1 MQTPMT
7 IHQRACGRYR
17 GQLSNQQ
24 LRNQQWQPFEQ
35 AYRVGRIVL
44 EVVQVGHGVQVGLV
58 SQGREPLLYEHHEF
72 VVVQVQVQLGEQQQ
86 GENGMNAIQ
95 SVGTIPNNIVDFLRL
110 TAIMMW

>member
-1 MQTPMT
+1 M
-7 IHQRACGRYR
+7 
-17 GQLSNQQ
+17 
-24 LRNQQWQPFEQ
+24 E
-35 AYRVGRIVL
+35 
-44 EVVQVGHGVQVGLV
+44 QVGHGVQVGLV
-58 SQGREPLLYEHHEF
+58 SQGKEPLLYEHHEI